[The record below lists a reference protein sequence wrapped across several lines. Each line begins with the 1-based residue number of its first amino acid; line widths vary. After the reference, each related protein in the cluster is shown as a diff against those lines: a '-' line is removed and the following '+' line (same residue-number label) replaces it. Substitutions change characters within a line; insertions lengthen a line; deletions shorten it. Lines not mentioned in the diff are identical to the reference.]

1 MNKDAPCHGCD
12 VRFLGC
18 QSVCFK
24 YEEWKLTRA
33 QQKQQEKREK
43 ILRKRRLKLQKS
55 ALRRRNK

>member
-12 VRFLGC
+12 VRFLGG

-43 ILRKRRLKLQKS
+43 EAWIVARRGQRRMRKGR
-55 ALRRRNK
+55 

>member
-33 QQKQQEKREK
+33 AEAAGETGERGVD
-43 ILRKRRLKLQKS
+43 RRQAGTKKGAER
-55 ALRRRNK
+55 ALTV

>member
-24 YEEWKLTRA
+24 YEERKLTRA

-43 ILRKRRLKLQKS
+43 EAWIVARRGQRRMRKGR
-55 ALRRRNK
+55 

>member
-43 ILRKRRLKLQKS
+43 EAWIVARRGQRKGR
-55 ALRRRNK
+55 